1 MLLPP
6 PAPTCRL
13 ATVMFYLSDLVGGFT
28 VFPLLGVATRPRR
41 GAAILWYNMDRC
53 CILYYTVLYCT
64 VLHCTEYTALYCT
77 VSCTVLYCVLY
88 CTVCYVLYGVL

>member
-13 ATVMFYLSDLVGGFT
+13 ATLMFYLSDLVGGFT

-41 GAAILWYNMDRC
+41 GAAILWYNMDRYC
-53 CILYYTVLYCT
+53 VLYYTVLCTVLYCT
-64 VLHCTEYTALYCT
+64 VLNILP
-77 VSCTVLYCVLY
+77 CTVLYPALY
-88 CTVCYVLYGVL
+88 CNVMYPVL

>member
-1 MLLPP
+1 
-6 PAPTCRL
+6 
-13 ATVMFYLSDLVGGFT
+13 MFYLSDLVGGFT

-64 VLHCTEYTALYCT
+64 VLYCTVLNILPCTVLYPALYCT
-77 VSCTVLYCVLY
+77 VVYCVLY
-88 CTVCYVLYGVL
+88 CTVCYVLYAVL

>member
-41 GAAILWYNMDRC
+41 GAAILWYNMDRY
-53 CILYYTVLYCT
+53 CILYYTVLHCT

-77 VSCTVLYCVLY
+77 VSCTVL
-88 CTVCYVLYGVL
+88 